1 MNNNGS
7 GCNTLPTITT
17 SGGGSP
23 GVITGYSAF
32 NVGTKIIILK

>member
-7 GCNTLPTITT
+7 GYNTLPTITT

-23 GVITGYSAF
+23 GVITGYSA
-32 NVGTKIIILK
+32 VI